1 MIVSEF
7 FVNICIMIAL
17 LFAYLQVRWNK
28 MEMNLPRK
36 TVLVIDGIAGGILGN
51 IVMFYSIQ
59 VTSQTIV
66 DLRHIP
72 VLILFLFIG
81 LKPAIISSLF
91 IIAGRFLYGFNYSSL
106 AAFVIMLAL
115 ITGFYFIR
123 QRWGSEDH
131 IFKTAIYMLLF
142 ANVIFSITISILLQD
157 WETLKLLLPIY
168 WILSSLGGSLAV
180 YLVNYLRTSHY
191 LFKTY
196 EKQSSIDHLTGLNNV
211 RQFDALW
218 NRTLNGAVENKERLS
233 LLMVD
238 VDHFKHVNDTYGHPA
253 GDMVLHQLGQIL
265 KNKTRS
271 FDIVSRNGGEEFSV
285 ILPDCP
291 NARAFEIAERIR
303 LAVKDHPFPISNK
316 ETIYITVSIGVSTYP
331 EKVAKAEQIIKLAD
345 QSLYKAKQ
353 TGRNR
358 TVSLTSE
365 LV

>member
-7 FVNICIMIAL
+7 FVNICILIAL
-17 LFAYLQVRWNK
+17 LFSYLQVRWNK
-28 MEMNLPRK
+28 LDIFLSKK
-36 TVLVIDGIAGGILGN
+36 TVLIIDGIAGGILGN
-51 IVMFYSIQ
+51 IVMYYSIQ
-59 VTSQTIV
+59 VTAQTFV

-72 VLILFLFIG
+72 VLVLLLFIG
-81 LKPAIISSLF
+81 LKPAVISSLLV
-91 IIAGRFLYGFNYSSL
+91 IAGRFVYGFNYSSL
-106 AAFVIMLAL
+106 GAFILMVILLA
-115 ITGFYFIR
+115 GFCFIR
-123 QRWGSEDH
+123 RKWGNEEQ
-131 IFKTAIYMLLF
+131 IFKTAIYMLAF
-142 ANVIFSITISILLQD
+142 SNVVFSIIIAILVQD
-157 WETLKLLLPIY
+157 WETLQILLPTY
-168 WILSSLGGSLAV
+168 WILSFLGGSLAV
-180 YLVNYLRTSHY
+180 YLVDYLRTSHY

-196 EKQSSIDHLTGLNNV
+196 EEQSSIDFLTGLNNV

-218 NRTLNGAVENKERLS
+218 NRTLNGAVENKESLS

-253 GDMVLHQLGQIL
+253 GDMVLQQLGQIL
-265 KNKTRS
+265 KDKTRS
-271 FDIVSRNGGEEFSV
+271 FDIVSRNGGEEFSI

-331 EKVAKAEQIIKLAD
+331 EKAAKAEQIIKLAD

-353 TGRNR
+353 AGRNR

-365 LV
+365 LI